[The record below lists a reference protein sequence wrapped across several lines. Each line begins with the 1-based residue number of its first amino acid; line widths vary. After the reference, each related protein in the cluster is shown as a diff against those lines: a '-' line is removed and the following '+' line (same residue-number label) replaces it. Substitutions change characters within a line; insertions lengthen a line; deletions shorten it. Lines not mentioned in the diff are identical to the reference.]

1 MNTVL
6 TSLILKSSLQSW
18 VSEKFILSRKLYDI
32 DSCQQ
37 MGIITLSIIN
47 AIWRASTVM
56 ELLCNCTL
64 IKWSSNYS
72 VISWWF
78 VLYKIF
84 ALHKQTMLSYNS
96 ERMWISACWYWNICQ
111 IFMIACSRNSDCFWA
126 YFLWAWRLR
135 GTSIFNES
143 VYSYIYKNFH
153 GQRCNYFLF
162 RLENIKDMKHNDAY
176 LGPKF
181 RAPAMEKFL
190 PKPDLYI
197 GWSTWA
203 NLCFTVHGCKSHPAS

>member
-1 MNTVL
+1 MSCSPKDQPILENKFYFNWYLYICILSLDIHQLQSTIHILFCWIIIITLCNIRWNKFTVPSAVIKTVL
-6 TSLILKSSLQSW
+6 TSLILKSPLQSW
-18 VSEKFILSRKLYDI
+18 VSEKFILSRKLYDT

-47 AIWRASTVM
+47 AIWRASIVM

-96 ERMWISACWYWNICQ
+96 ERMWVSACWYWNICQ
-111 IFMIACSRNSDCFWA
+111 IFMVACSRNSDCLWA
-126 YFLWAWRLR
+126 YFL
-135 GTSIFNES
+135 
-143 VYSYIYKNFH
+143 
-153 GQRCNYFLF
+153 
-162 RLENIKDMKHNDAY
+162 
-176 LGPKF
+176 
-181 RAPAMEKFL
+181 
-190 PKPDLYI
+190 
-197 GWSTWA
+197 
-203 NLCFTVHGCKSHPAS
+203 